1 MDLSGGNRSLP
12 SNRIK
17 KHDCT
22 PFRIPRMTE
31 RTAAYRSHFWRGYS
45 GEQSAV
51 FKLTT
56 ETAQSSAEN
65 AKHPDALRESTVP
78 LANPGRRS
86 EAGRGRAERK
96 RSGASFRVS
105 RPHQNEAQRSGF
117 VLKRKKEG
125 ADTQLPRHLRK
136 PRKRSGASFRVSR
149 PHQNEAQRSGF
160 VLKRKKEG
168 ADTQLPRHL
177 RKPRKRSG
185 ASFF

>member
-96 RSGASFRVS
+96 RSGAGFRIP
-105 RPHQNEAQRSGF
+105 RPHQNEAQRGGF
-117 VLKRKKEG
+117 VLKRKRKKEG
-125 ADTQLPRHLRK
+125 ADTQLSRRLRK
-136 PRKRSGASFRVSR
+136 PG
-149 PHQNEAQRSGF
+149 
-160 VLKRKKEG
+160 
-168 ADTQLPRHL
+168 
-177 RKPRKRSG
+177 KRSG

>member
-65 AKHPDALRESTVP
+65 AKHPDALRESPNRRQRCRAGGQSGMRTGRAKAEWSELPHPPSPSKRSPAKRVRFEKEEGGSGYAAFTALTETGKAEWSELLLTRKGCGQSGIGTVP
-78 LANPGRRS
+78 PSPHRGLPGNSKYRR
-86 EAGRGRAERK
+86 K
-96 RSGASFRVS
+96 TTCRS
-105 RPHQNEAQRSGF
+105 P
-117 VLKRKKEG
+117 
-125 ADTQLPRHLRK
+125 TPLPIC
-136 PRKRSGASFRVSR
+136 
-149 PHQNEAQRSGF
+149 
-160 VLKRKKEG
+160 
-168 ADTQLPRHL
+168 
-177 RKPRKRSG
+177 
-185 ASFF
+185 

>member
-1 MDLSGGNRSLP
+1 MDLSSGNRSLP

-31 RTAAYRSHFWRGYS
+31 RTAAYRSNFWRGYS

-96 RSGASFRVS
+96 RSGAGFRIP

-125 ADTQLPRHLRK
+125 ADTQLSRQALIVARFSRVAMRLRK
-136 PRKRSGASFRVSR
+136 PG
-149 PHQNEAQRSGF
+149 
-160 VLKRKKEG
+160 
-168 ADTQLPRHL
+168 
-177 RKPRKRSG
+177 KRSG

>member
-96 RSGASFRVS
+96 WSE
-105 RPHQNEAQRSGF
+105 RPRLSS
-117 VLKRKKEG
+117 
-125 ADTQLPRHLRK
+125 PS
-136 PRKRSGASFRVSR
+136 KRSPAKRVRFEKEEGGSGYAAFTALTETGKAEWSELLLTR
-149 PHQNEAQRSGF
+149 KGCGQSCIGTVPPSPHRAQ
-160 VLKRKKEG
+160 
-168 ADTQLPRHL
+168 PR
-177 RKPRKRSG
+177 
-185 ASFF
+185 